1 VILGRWNPVGASL
14 LAKNATTPLVSG
26 LTRYRSRPSSE
37 RRPEQARSYKE
48 LTVTESETMH
58 VSKSAFSI
66 CNRTLSLRPLPA
78 ETLLLLTSRLLLS
91 AYPPEKDQELRL
103 YA

>member
-1 VILGRWNPVGASL
+1 VILGCWNPVGASL

-48 LTVTESETMH
+48 LTVTDSERLH

-66 CNRTLSLRPLPA
+66 CNRTLSLRPPWLKRFCTELYA
-78 ETLLLLTSRLLLS
+78 
-91 AYPPEKDQELRL
+91 AVFVIPPEKDQELPL

>member
-1 VILGRWNPVGASL
+1 VSLQYHADQPVGAGLPAIAVGQALISL
-14 LAKNATTPLVSG
+14 TQKPSLASQLLQG
-26 LTRYRSRPSSE
+26 SSL
-37 RRPEQARSYKE
+37 
-48 LTVTESETMH
+48 LTVTKSERLH